1 LAEVPVRTPPTT
13 AGEPSPSTDA
23 IAPAGDHQEGD
34 DRLAL
39 AEAVDLDPDVKGRVI
54 EVFRDLDR
62 LDHYALL
69 GVGRDADRKAIKR
82 AYFELA
88 AKFHPDK
95 YFRKRLGPFKPKM
108 EAIFARVTLAHD
120 ALADKARRTE
130 YDAYLHE
137 LQKARGI
144 EDLLADAMTEVRR
157 AAEKVER
164 EVRAS
169 EATGAASS
177 PPPPSQPA
185 PEVALAARREA
196 LARRLLGGRSPSSPS
211 IHPPSPSGG
220 NHVVVQSSTADAVLA
235 LKQRYEER
243 VRQAKNAQA
252 RKYVSQAME
261 ATAKGDHVAAAN
273 AMRVAVGLSPDDAEV
288 QQLASAAQARADSIL
303 SETYTNQ
310 AQYEEKNERWV
321 EAARSW
327 GRARR
332 GRPNDA
338 HVHERAAHAIIKA
351 GGDLHEA
358 ERLAQRSCEL
368 APSLAAPRVTLAE
381 VYLAAGL
388 PLKARRVLE
397 TAAQAAPH
405 DASIQAMLEK
415 LFKPG

>member
-1 LAEVPVRTPPTT
+1 
-13 AGEPSPSTDA
+13 
-23 IAPAGDHQEGD
+23 
-34 DRLAL
+34 
-39 AEAVDLDPDVKGRVI
+39 
-54 EVFRDLDR
+54 
-62 LDHYALL
+62 
-69 GVGRDADRKAIKR
+69 
-82 AYFELA
+82 
-88 AKFHPDK
+88 
-95 YFRKRLGPFKPKM
+95 
-108 EAIFARVTLAHD
+108 
-120 ALADKARRTE
+120 
-130 YDAYLHE
+130 
-137 LQKARGI
+137 
-144 EDLLADAMTEVRR
+144 
-157 AAEKVER
+157 
-164 EVRAS
+164 
-169 EATGAASS
+169 
-177 PPPPSQPA
+177 
-185 PEVALAARREA
+185 
-196 LARRLLGGRSPSSPS
+196 
-211 IHPPSPSGG
+211 
-220 NHVVVQSSTADAVLA
+220 
-235 LKQRYEER
+235 
-243 VRQAKNAQA
+243 
-252 RKYVSQAME
+252 ME